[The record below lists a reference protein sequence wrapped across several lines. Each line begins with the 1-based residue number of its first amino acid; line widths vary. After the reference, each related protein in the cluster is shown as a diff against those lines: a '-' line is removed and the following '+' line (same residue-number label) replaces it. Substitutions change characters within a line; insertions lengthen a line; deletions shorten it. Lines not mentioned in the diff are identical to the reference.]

1 MVSTNII
8 AFTKSNT
15 VQHDTLAIVVVAAVH
30 VGYAYCYLSS
40 PPPCYSLVTN
50 TIFLVHLRLCCW
62 YRCCCWWH
70 CHHSALLIV
79 DITISCNKSNQ
90 KIKDALKL
98 YVTTIMLMSYPKITV
113 SWLLLQKEKNLE
125 VTCVSDFWIGF
136 IPANS
141 SQGPTSAHN
150 QATDYKYHTGPS
162 VDFLLSMFVIHSN
175 RATGFRVL
183 GPPQNPPK
191 IPLKSLPVQK

>member
-1 MVSTNII
+1 MIHLLLLLLLLS
-8 AFTKSNT
+8 
-15 VQHDTLAIVVVAAVH
+15 AVH

-50 TIFLVHLRLCCW
+50 TIFLVHLRLCCLCCW

-79 DITISCNKSNQ
+79 DITISCDKSNR

-98 YVTTIMLMSYPKITV
+98 YVTTITLMSYPKITV

-125 VTCVSDFWIGF
+125 VTCVSDFWRGF

-162 VDFLLSMFVIHSN
+162 VDFLLSMFLIHSN